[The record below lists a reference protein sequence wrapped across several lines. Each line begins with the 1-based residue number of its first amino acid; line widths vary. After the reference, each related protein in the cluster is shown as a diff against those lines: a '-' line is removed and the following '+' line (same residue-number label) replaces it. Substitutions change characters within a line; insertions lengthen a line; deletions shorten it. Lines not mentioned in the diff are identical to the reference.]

1 MGRFRQSSFRQI
13 SFRQISVA
21 SLLLSLGFSLLWNCS
36 FSAQAQPK
44 TYSVNYIRTKGY
56 PTIAVVEGQGIRESY
71 VLGCPAL
78 QNLWSVIYQQGRKT
92 IKVATVNLK
101 RYTDTKKR
109 FPVVADLPCDGS
121 VQSYLPVGESGV
133 LVIKHRDGK
142 LYRHYIDDTEWV
154 KAIRAKSPVSITPE
168 ELKQIAPDRG
178 LDLRTVITTAGSGN
192 P

>member
-1 MGRFRQSSFRQI
+1 MSRFRRSSI
-13 SFRQISVA
+13 IGLLM
-21 SLLLSLGFSLLWNCS
+21 SLCSPLLWNS
-36 FSAQAQPK
+36 QTQSAQAQSRA
-44 TYSVNYIRTKGY
+44 YSVSYIRANGY

-78 QNLWSVIYQQGRKT
+78 QNLWSVVYSQGRKT
-92 IKVATVNLK
+92 TKVATVNLR

-109 FPVVADLPCDGS
+109 YPVVADLPCDGS
-121 VQSYLPVGESGV
+121 VQSYLPVGESAA

-142 LYRHYIDDTEWV
+142 FYRHYVDDTEWM
-154 KAIRAKSPVSITPE
+154 KAIRAKSPISITPE

-178 LDLRTVITTAGSGN
+178 LDLRTVIKAAGAVN